1 MANSPISDLA
11 PDGPD
16 LTAYDRDQ
24 MPTYLRLIDAAGDGA
39 DWREAVEIIFGV
51 DPNADLDRAR
61 ATYDSNRSEE
71 HTSELQSLM
80 RISYAVFRLQKKK
93 TRTNHDINNT

>member
-1 MANSPISDLA
+1 MAHSPLSDLA

-24 MPTYLRLIDAAGDGA
+24 MPTYWRLIDAADDGA

-51 DPNADLDRAR
+51 DPNADLERAR
-61 ATYDSNRSEE
+61 ATYDSHLARARWISAQGY
-71 HTSELQSLM
+71 QSLVWPK
-80 RISYAVFRLQKKK
+80 A
-93 TRTNHDINNT
+93 

>member
-1 MANSPISDLA
+1 MAHSPLSDLA

-24 MPTYLRLIDAAGDGA
+24 MPTYLRLIDAADDGA

-51 DPNADLDRAR
+51 DPNADLERAR
-61 ATYDSNRSEE
+61 ATYDSHLARARWISAQGY
-71 HTSELQSLM
+71 QSL
-80 RISYAVFRLQKKK
+80 VWPKV
-93 TRTNHDINNT
+93 

>member
-24 MPTYLRLIDAAGDGA
+24 MPTYLRLIDAADDGA

-51 DPNADLDRAR
+51 DPNADLERAR
-61 ATYDSNRSEE
+61 ATYDSHLARARWISAQGY
-71 HTSELQSLM
+71 QSLVWPN
-80 RISYAVFRLQKKK
+80 A
-93 TRTNHDINNT
+93 

>member
-24 MPTYLRLIDAAGDGA
+24 MPTYLRLIDAADDGA

-51 DPNADLDRAR
+51 DPNADLERAR
-61 ATYDSNRSEE
+61 AIYDSHLARARWIS
-71 HTSELQSLM
+71 TQGYQSLVWPK
-80 RISYAVFRLQKKK
+80 A
-93 TRTNHDINNT
+93 

>member
-24 MPTYLRLIDAAGDGA
+24 MHTYLRLIDAADDGA

-51 DPNADLDRAR
+51 DPNADLERAR
-61 ATYDSNRSEE
+61 ATYDSHLARARWISAQGY
-71 HTSELQSLM
+71 QSLVWPK
-80 RISYAVFRLQKKK
+80 A
-93 TRTNHDINNT
+93 

>member
-24 MPTYLRLIDAAGDGA
+24 MPTYLRLIDAADDGA

-51 DPNADLDRAR
+51 DPNADIERAR
-61 ATYDSNRSEE
+61 ATYDSHLARARWISAQGY
-71 HTSELQSLM
+71 HSLVWPK
-80 RISYAVFRLQKKK
+80 A
-93 TRTNHDINNT
+93 

>member
-24 MPTYLRLIDAAGDGA
+24 MPTYLRLIDAADDGA

-51 DPNADLDRAR
+51 DPNADLERAR
-61 ATYDSNRSEE
+61 ATYDSHLARARWISAQGY
-71 HTSELQSLM
+71 LSLVWPK
-80 RISYAVFRLQKKK
+80 A
-93 TRTNHDINNT
+93 

>member
-1 MANSPISDLA
+1 MANSPLSDLA

-24 MPTYLRLIDAAGDGA
+24 MATYLRLIDAADDGA

-51 DPNADLDRAR
+51 DPNADLERAR
-61 ATYDSNRSEE
+61 ATYDSHLARARWISAQGY
-71 HTSELQSLM
+71 QSL
-80 RISYAVFRLQKKK
+80 VWPKG
-93 TRTNHDINNT
+93 